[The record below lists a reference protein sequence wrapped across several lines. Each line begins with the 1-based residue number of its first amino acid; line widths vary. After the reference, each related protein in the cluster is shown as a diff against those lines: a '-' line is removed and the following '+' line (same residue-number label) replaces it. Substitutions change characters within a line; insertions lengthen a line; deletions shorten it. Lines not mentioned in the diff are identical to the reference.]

1 MLQGRLDRIVDLLE
15 LGQVAAVD
23 EEIAEHSRLAEDVR
37 DPVGLWHDVLW
48 RAMRALLDG
57 RFDDAERLADRAL
70 AIGAP
75 IRRRTAEQYHWT
87 QKFWIR
93 REQGRLEEMPPPHW
107 SRFQVALP
115 TLRLGTV
122 IAYSELGREEDARR
136 ALSQVS
142 RADLAGS
149 RKDLNWLLATA
160 QLSEVCARLGERDL
174 AAHLLELLRPYASRC
189 LVGGRGVV
197 CLGSVEQRL
206 GLLCAVTSRWPEAE
220 QHFETALDR
229 HVGMGARACLA
240 RTQQQYAE
248 MLLDRGERDDR
259 DKAVGLLAQAAGIG
273 GELGMKRLLETV
285 ANLTA
290 RAQAAAPT

>member
-1 MLQGRLDRIVDLLE
+1 
-15 LGQVAAVD
+15 
-23 EEIAEHSRLAEDVR
+23 
-37 DPVGLWHDVLW
+37 
-48 RAMRALLDG
+48 
-57 RFDDAERLADRAL
+57 
-70 AIGAP
+70 
-75 IRRRTAEQYHWT
+75 
-87 QKFWIR
+87 
-93 REQGRLEEMPPPHW
+93 
-107 SRFQVALP
+107 
-115 TLRLGTV
+115 V